1 MRIAIHP
8 DAAAVGGH
16 AARILAHTVERK
28 PDAVLGFATGSSPMA
43 TYEALARHRR
53 DGLAFDRVRGFAL
66 DEYVGLPSEHPE
78 SYRSV
83 IDREVVQRL
92 GLTPGNIRV
101 PDGAAEDL
109 EAACRAYEEAI
120 RASGGVDVQLLGIG
134 ANGHIGFN
142 EPTSSF
148 ASRTRV
154 KTLSPRTREDNS
166 RFFGGDVA
174 QVPMHCLT
182 QGIGTILDARAL
194 VLVATGTAK
203 AAAVA
208 QMIEGPLGAFCPA
221 TALQLHANATV
232 IIDEEAASEL
242 QHSAYYRHTE
252 ANRPAWQLP

>member
-8 DAAAVGGH
+8 DAAAVGEH
-16 AARILAHTVERK
+16 AARILAHTVQRR
-28 PDAVLGFATGSSPMA
+28 PDAVLGFATGSSPGA

-53 DGLAFDRVRGFAL
+53 DGLAMEKVRGFAL
-66 DEYVGLPSEHPE
+66 DEYVGLPAGHPE

-83 IDREVVQRL
+83 IDREVVRRL
-92 GLTPGNIRV
+92 GLTPGNVHV
-101 PDGAAEDL
+101 PDGAAGDL
-109 EAACRAYEEAI
+109 GEACRSYEEAI
-120 RASGGVDVQLLGIG
+120 RAAGGVDVQLLGIG

-166 RFFGGDVA
+166 RFFGGDIA

-182 QGIGTILDARAL
+182 QGIGTILEARAL

-221 TALQLHANATV
+221 TALQLHAHATV
-232 IIDEEAASEL
+232 ILDEEAASEL
-242 QHSAYYRHTE
+242 RTAAYYRHTE
-252 ANRPAWQLP
+252 ANRPGWQLP